1 MAVDT
6 PAKIV
11 ILGSGPIGLE
21 AALYA
26 RFLGYSVAIYEQG
39 REVAAAVNQ
48 WGHVTMFTP
57 FRMNRSP
64 LGLAAIGAQDE
75 AYRPPAD
82 DELLTG
88 QAWRERY
95 LVPLSQTDLLADH
108 IHLDQRALRVGK
120 ESVLKGELLGDE
132 ERGDWSFRI
141 LVRDSQGIERIDEA
155 DVVIDCTGVF
165 AGPTAWLGHGG
176 IPALGEIELTDRGAI
191 EHALPDFQGAARDHY
206 AGRHTLLLGA
216 GYSAATNVVAL
227 AQLAKEVPT
236 TRVTWIT
243 RHPAADGLTGPI
255 GLIPGDRLP
264 NRASLAQ
271 EANALAA
278 DPHGPVTHWTGTV
291 VEGLSRTAADGPF
304 VVRLA
309 GEHAG
314 EYSVDRI
321 IANVGFRPDR
331 SIDEELHVHECY
343 STHGPMKLA
352 AALAGQSSA
361 DCLDQAACGPQ
372 TLLTPE
378 PNFYILGAKS
388 YGRKSNFLLSTGF
401 AQIRE
406 LFTIL
411 GDRPTLDLYAS
422 ASQLPR

>member
-6 PAKIV
+6 PAKIAV
-11 ILGSGPIGLE
+11 LGSGPIGLE

-39 REVAAAVNQ
+39 SEVAAAVKQ

-57 FRMNRSP
+57 FGMNRSP
-64 LGLAAIGAQDE
+64 LGLAAIAAHDE

-95 LVPLSQTDLLADH
+95 LLPLSQTDLLADH
-108 IHLDQRALRVGK
+108 IKLGQRVLRVGK
-120 ESVLKGELLGDE
+120 ESVLKGEFVGDD

-141 LVRDSQGIERIDEA
+141 LVRDAQGKERIDEA

-165 AGPTAWLGHGG
+165 AGPKAWLGHGG
-176 IPALGEIELTDRGAI
+176 IPALGEMELTDRGAI
-191 EHALPDFQGAARDHY
+191 EHALPDFEGAARDHY

-227 AQLAKEVPT
+227 AELAKKVPA
-236 TRVTWIT
+236 TRVTWVT
-243 RHPAADGLTGPI
+243 RHLESEGTAGPI
-255 GLIPGDRLP
+255 TLIPGDRLP
-264 NRASLAQ
+264 NRAALAQ
-271 EANALAA
+271 EANALAG
-278 DPHGPVTHWTGTV
+278 DPHGPVTHWPATV
-291 VEGLSRTAADGPF
+291 VDAMSRTADGPF

-314 EYSVDRI
+314 EYSFDRI
-321 IANVGFRPDR
+321 LANVGFRPDR
-331 SIDEELHVHECY
+331 TIYEELHVHECY
-343 STHGPMKLA
+343 ATHGPLKLA
-352 AALAGQSSA
+352 AALAGQASA
-361 DCLDQAACGPQ
+361 DCLNQAACGPQ

-388 YGRKSNFLLSTGF
+388 YGRKSNFLLSTGL

-422 ASQLPR
+422 AGPLPR